1 MKNGLHLDESVLSKA
16 ELTSAALV
24 ANRAFFDDPFFRFL
38 SPNDRLRE
46 RGLTIFFRANLIH
59 LGEGARVVTVRST
72 ADAIQGVAAWL
83 PTDRYP
89 QSIRT
94 QIAQVP
100 GTLRALYRR
109 PRSLM
114 DGNKY
119 LAQISKT
126 HPKEPHWYLY
136 LLVADPSIQ
145 RSGVG
150 TMLLEQGLAH
160 ADEEGV
166 GSYLETQKEDNLG
179 YYRRFGYELR
189 DTLRPVKEGPPIFT
203 MWRRP
208 R

>member
-1 MKNGLHLDESVLSKA
+1 MKSGLHLNESALSKA
-16 ELTSAALV
+16 ELTSAAQV
-24 ANRAFFDDPFFRFL
+24 ASRAFYDDPFFLFL
-38 SPNDRLRE
+38 LPNDRLRE
-46 RGLTIFFRANLIH
+46 RGLTIFFRANLAH
-59 LGEGARVVTVRST
+59 LGEGARVVTVRS
-72 ADAIQGVAAWL
+72 DDHAIHGVAGWL
-83 PTDRYP
+83 PTGCYP
-89 QSIRT
+89 QSIPT

-109 PRSLM
+109 PRALL

-119 LAQISKT
+119 LAQVART

-136 LLVADPSIQ
+136 LLVADPSMQ

-150 TMLLEQGLAH
+150 TTLMEHGLAH

-166 GSYLETQKEDNLG
+166 GSYLETQKEDNLA
-179 YYRRFGYELR
+179 YYQRFGYELR
-189 DTLRPVKEGPPIFT
+189 DTLRPVKEGPPLFT